1 MDEQAPFVFGRL
13 AKGND
18 FTDREQ
24 ESVRLMKNFS
34 SRINTILI
42 SPRRWGKSSLVARAA
57 ERAARKDK
65 QLRFCFIDLFNVRS
79 EAEFYQL
86 LAESVIKASTTKW
99 EERMQNIKTFFRQII
114 PSVSMSPEPNSEF
127 SMKFNL
133 QEVKKKPDEI
143 LNLAE
148 NISKQKKIKL
158 VVCVDEFQNISFFDD
173 ALSFQKKLRAAW
185 QQHQI
190 AAYCLYG
197 SKRHMMMDV
206 FASSSMPF
214 YKFGDLMFLE
224 KIQENDWIEFI
235 TKRFSDT
242 GKKIKPEVASHLA
255 MSVSCHPYY
264 VQQLA
269 QLSWLQTAKQCDID
283 IVERAL
289 DTLQRQLGLL
299 FQTITDGLSNTQVN
313 FMRAV
318 LEGATQL
325 SSQENLR
332 KYRLGTSA
340 NVVRIK
346 QALIG
351 KEILDMLNENF
362 VFLDPMYEYWL
373 RSTYFKTT
381 VSGIY

>member
-1 MDEQAPFVFGRL
+1 MDDQAPFVFGRL
-13 AKGND
+13 AKGQD
-18 FTDREQ
+18 FTDRER
-24 ESVRLMKNFS
+24 EGSRLMKNFS

-42 SPRRWGKSSLVARAA
+42 SPRRWGKSSLVARTA
-57 ERAARKDK
+57 ERMARKDK

-114 PSVSMSPEPNSEF
+114 PSISMSPEPNSEF
-127 SMKFNL
+127 SMKFNW

-148 NISKQKKIKL
+148 NISKQKKLKL
-158 VVCVDEFQNISFFDD
+158 VVCVDEFQNISFFEDTL
-173 ALSFQKKLRAAW
+173 ALQKKLRAIW
-185 QQHQI
+185 QQHQLTT
-190 AAYCLYG
+190 YCLYG

-206 FASSSMPF
+206 FASPSMPF

-224 KIQENDWIEFI
+224 KIAENDWTEFI
-235 TKRFSDT
+235 VKRFADT
-242 GKKIKPEVASHLA
+242 GKKIKPEVAAYLA
-255 MSVSCHPYY
+255 KSAACHPYY

-269 QLSWLQTAKQCDID
+269 QLCWLQSARQCDKA
-283 IVERAL
+283 IVEHAL
-289 DTLQRQLGLL
+289 DSLQRQLGLL
-299 FQTITDGLSNTQVN
+299 FQTITDSLSNTQVN
-313 FMRAV
+313 FMRAI

-325 SSQENLR
+325 SSQENLK

-346 QALIG
+346 QALVG
-351 KEILDMLNENF
+351 KEILDILKDNF
-362 VFLDPMYEYWL
+362 IFLDPMYGHWL

-381 VSGIY
+381 ASGI